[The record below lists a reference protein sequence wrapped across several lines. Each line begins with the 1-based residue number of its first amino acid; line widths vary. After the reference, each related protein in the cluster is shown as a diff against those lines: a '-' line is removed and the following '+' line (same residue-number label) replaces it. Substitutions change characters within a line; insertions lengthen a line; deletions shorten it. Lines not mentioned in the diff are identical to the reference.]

1 MISNARPPIGTGT
14 PRARSSRRARST
26 SHSPDS
32 YTSCR
37 PCARTRDPGSG
48 FLMFYQ
54 NSAEREPAAPVPSLA
69 DGHCCTCVEVA
80 DRLPAFPGKASQL
93 LRNIQDCFKE
103 LLRPS
108 SQSDWSQSQW
118 RTDMLML
125 DRRTLLRAGSA
136 AVGAAALAPTAPAHA
151 PQAGKQAQPSF
162 YRFKLGTI
170 EITVVSDGTLAFP
183 AETLW
188 GDRAEDARGLL
199 TSTFQ
204 PSSPVGL
211 QINTILVN
219 TGDKLVL
226 IDAGCGV
233 DKFQNTNGRLLG
245 NLASAGYAPG
255 DIDMILFTHC
265 HFDHLWGISDGKNA
279 SLLFPSAE
287 FVASETEVAF
297 WTAPDLAGKVSAKQ
311 QPLVT
316 QANLKLASPR
326 LRLIKAGAEVA
337 PGVTTFDTA
346 GHTPGHISVHISSGS
361 EEMLL
366 TGDVI
371 VNSVVSFLHP
381 EWQSEFDMAEPLA
394 IKTRMAF
401 LDRAAADKTL
411 VGSYH
416 LPFPGFGH
424 VVREG
429 SAYRWLPADWQWT
442 T

>member
-1 MISNARPPIGTGT
+1 
-14 PRARSSRRARST
+14 
-26 SHSPDS
+26 
-32 YTSCR
+32 
-37 PCARTRDPGSG
+37 
-48 FLMFYQ
+48 
-54 NSAEREPAAPVPSLA
+54 
-69 DGHCCTCVEVA
+69 
-80 DRLPAFPGKASQL
+80 
-93 LRNIQDCFKE
+93 
-103 LLRPS
+103 
-108 SQSDWSQSQW
+108 
-118 RTDMLML
+118 MLML
-125 DRRTLLRAGSA
+125 DRRTLLRAGPA
-136 AVGAAALAPTAPAHA
+136 AVAVGAAALAPTAPALARA
-151 PQAGKQAQPSF
+151 PQASKQAQPSF

-204 PSSPVGL
+204 TPRPVGL
-211 QINTILVN
+211 QINTILVD

-233 DKFQNTNGRLLG
+233 DKFQKTAGGLLG
-245 NLASAGYAPG
+245 TLAAAGYAPG
-255 DIDMILFTHC
+255 DIDMILLTHA
-265 HFDHLWGISDGKNA
+265 HFDHLWGISDHENA
-279 SLLFPSAE
+279 SLVFPSAE

-297 WTAPDLAGKVSAKQ
+297 WSAPDLVGKLPPAQK
-311 QPLVT
+311 PLVT

-346 GHTPGHISVHISSGS
+346 GHTPGHMSVHISSGR

-366 TGDVI
+366 TGDV
-371 VNSVVSFLHP
+371 VVDTAISFLHP
-381 EWQSEFDMAEPLA
+381 EWAFGFDLDVPLA
-394 IKTRMAF
+394 TKARIAF

-429 SAYRWLPADWQWT
+429 SGYRWLPGRWAVDDLT
-442 T
+442 TNQRWPTTSALSTAAEQLAFGAPEGR

>member
-1 MISNARPPIGTGT
+1 
-14 PRARSSRRARST
+14 
-26 SHSPDS
+26 
-32 YTSCR
+32 
-37 PCARTRDPGSG
+37 
-48 FLMFYQ
+48 
-54 NSAEREPAAPVPSLA
+54 
-69 DGHCCTCVEVA
+69 
-80 DRLPAFPGKASQL
+80 
-93 LRNIQDCFKE
+93 
-103 LLRPS
+103 
-108 SQSDWSQSQW
+108 
-118 RTDMLML
+118 
-125 DRRTLLRAGSA
+125 
-136 AVGAAALAPTAPAHA
+136 
-151 PQAGKQAQPSF
+151 
-162 YRFKLGTI
+162 
-170 EITVVSDGTLAFP
+170 
-183 AETLW
+183 
-188 GDRAEDARGLL
+188 
-199 TSTFQ
+199 
-204 PSSPVGL
+204 VGL

-233 DKFQNTNGRLLG
+233 DKFQNTTGRLLG
-245 NLASAGYAPG
+245 HLASAGYAPG
-255 DIDMILFTHC
+255 DIDIILFTHC

-297 WTAPDLAGKVSAKQ
+297 WSDPALPGKVSAKQ

-337 PGVTTFDTA
+337 PDVTTLDTA
-346 GHTPGHISVHISSGS
+346 GHTPGHMSVHISSGS

-366 TGDVI
+366 TGDV
-371 VNSVVSFLHP
+371 VVDTEISFLHP
-381 EWQSEFDMAEPLA
+381 EWTFGFDLDVPLA
-394 IKTRMAF
+394 TKARIAF

-442 T
+442 S

>member
-1 MISNARPPIGTGT
+1 
-14 PRARSSRRARST
+14 
-26 SHSPDS
+26 
-32 YTSCR
+32 
-37 PCARTRDPGSG
+37 
-48 FLMFYQ
+48 
-54 NSAEREPAAPVPSLA
+54 
-69 DGHCCTCVEVA
+69 
-80 DRLPAFPGKASQL
+80 
-93 LRNIQDCFKE
+93 
-103 LLRPS
+103 
-108 SQSDWSQSQW
+108 
-118 RTDMLML
+118 MLML

-136 AVGAAALAPTAPAHA
+136 AVGAAALAPTALAHA

-233 DKFQNTNGRLLG
+233 DKFQKTTGGLIG
-245 NLASAGYAPG
+245 NLAAAGYAPG
-255 DIDMILFTHC
+255 DIDMILFTHA
-265 HFDHLWGISDGKNA
+265 HFDHLWGISDHENA

-287 FVASETEVAF
+287 FVASEAEVAF
-297 WTAPDLAGKVSAKQ
+297 WSAPEWANKVSPALK
-311 QPLVT
+311 PLVT

-326 LRLIKAGAEVA
+326 LRLIKAAAEVV

-366 TGDVI
+366 TGDVV
-371 VNSVVSFLHP
+371 VNSAVSFLHP
-381 EWQSEFDMAEPLA
+381 EWPFGFDMDVPLA
-394 IKTRMAF
+394 TKSRMAF

-424 VVREG
+424 VVREASG
-429 SAYRWLPADWQWT
+429 YRWLPADWQWT
-442 T
+442 S

>member
-1 MISNARPPIGTGT
+1 
-14 PRARSSRRARST
+14 
-26 SHSPDS
+26 
-32 YTSCR
+32 
-37 PCARTRDPGSG
+37 
-48 FLMFYQ
+48 
-54 NSAEREPAAPVPSLA
+54 
-69 DGHCCTCVEVA
+69 
-80 DRLPAFPGKASQL
+80 
-93 LRNIQDCFKE
+93 
-103 LLRPS
+103 
-108 SQSDWSQSQW
+108 
-118 RTDMLML
+118 MLML
-125 DRRTLLRAGSA
+125 DRRMLMRAGSA
-136 AVGAAALAPTAPAHA
+136 AVGAAALAPTATALAHA
-151 PQAGKQAQPSF
+151 PQAGERAQPGF

-170 EITVVSDGTLAFP
+170 EITVVSDGRLAFP

-199 TSTFQ
+199 ASTFQ

-233 DKFQNTNGRLLG
+233 DKFQKTTGGLIG
-245 NLASAGYAPG
+245 NLAAAGYAPG
-255 DIDMILFTHC
+255 DIDMILLTHA
-265 HFDHLWGISDGKNA
+265 HFDHLWGISDHENA

-287 FVASETEVAF
+287 FVASEAEVAF
-297 WTAPDLAGKVSAKQ
+297 WSAPEWANKLPPALK
-311 QPLVT
+311 PEVT

-326 LRLIKAGAEVA
+326 LRLIKAAAEVV

-361 EEMLL
+361 QEMLL
-366 TGDVI
+366 TGDVV
-371 VNSVVSFLHP
+371 VNSAVSFLHP
-381 EWQSEFDMAEPLA
+381 EWPFGFDMDVPLA
-394 IKTRMAF
+394 TKARMAF

-424 VVREG
+424 VVREESG
-429 SAYRWLPADWQWT
+429 YRWLPADWRWT

>member
-1 MISNARPPIGTGT
+1 
-14 PRARSSRRARST
+14 
-26 SHSPDS
+26 
-32 YTSCR
+32 
-37 PCARTRDPGSG
+37 
-48 FLMFYQ
+48 
-54 NSAEREPAAPVPSLA
+54 
-69 DGHCCTCVEVA
+69 
-80 DRLPAFPGKASQL
+80 
-93 LRNIQDCFKE
+93 
-103 LLRPS
+103 
-108 SQSDWSQSQW
+108 
-118 RTDMLML
+118 MLML
-125 DRRTLLRAGSA
+125 DRRTLLRACSA
-136 AVGAAALAPTAPAHA
+136 AVGAAALAPTATPALARA

-204 PSSPVGL
+204 PPSPVGL
-211 QINTILVN
+211 QLNTILVN

-233 DKFQNTNGRLLG
+233 DKFQKTAGGLLG
-245 NLASAGYAPG
+245 NLAAAGYAPG

-265 HFDHLWGISDGKNA
+265 HFDHLWGISDHENA

-287 FVASETEVAF
+287 FVASEAEVAF
-297 WTAPDLAGKVSAKQ
+297 WSAPEWANKVSPALK
-311 QPLVT
+311 PLVT

-326 LRLIKAGAEVA
+326 LRLIKAAAEVV

-346 GHTPGHISVHISSGS
+346 GHTPGHMSVHISSGS

-366 TGDVI
+366 TGDVV
-371 VNSVVSFLHP
+371 VNSAVSFLHP
-381 EWQSEFDMAEPLA
+381 EWPFGFDMDVPLA
-394 IKTRMAF
+394 TKSRMAF

-429 SAYRWLPADWQWT
+429 SGYRWLPADWQWT

>member
-1 MISNARPPIGTGT
+1 
-14 PRARSSRRARST
+14 
-26 SHSPDS
+26 
-32 YTSCR
+32 
-37 PCARTRDPGSG
+37 
-48 FLMFYQ
+48 
-54 NSAEREPAAPVPSLA
+54 
-69 DGHCCTCVEVA
+69 
-80 DRLPAFPGKASQL
+80 
-93 LRNIQDCFKE
+93 
-103 LLRPS
+103 
-108 SQSDWSQSQW
+108 
-118 RTDMLML
+118 MLML

-136 AVGAAALAPTAPAHA
+136 VVAVGAAALAPTVSALARA
-151 PQAGKQAQPSF
+151 PQVGKQAQPGF

-170 EITVVSDGTLAFP
+170 EITVVSDGTLHFP

-211 QINTILVN
+211 QINTVLVN

-245 NLASAGYAPG
+245 HLATAGYAPG
-255 DIDMILFTHC
+255 DVDMILFTHF

-287 FVASETEVAF
+287 FVASEAEVAF
-297 WTAPDLAGKVSAKQ
+297 WSDPALPGKVSAMQ
-311 QPLVT
+311 QPVVT
-316 QANLKLASPR
+316 QTNLKLATPR
-326 LRLIKAGAEVA
+326 LRQIKAGAEVA

-346 GHTPGHISVHISSGS
+346 GHTPGHMSVHISSGS

-366 TGDVI
+366 TGDVVADPEI
-371 VNSVVSFLHP
+371 GFLHP
-381 EWQSEFDMAEPLA
+381 DWAFGFDLDVPLA
-394 IKTRMAF
+394 TKARIAF
-401 LDRAAADKTL
+401 LDRAATDKTL

-416 LPFPGFGH
+416 LAFPGFGY

-429 SAYRWLPADWQWT
+429 SGYRWLPADWQWT

>member
-1 MISNARPPIGTGT
+1 
-14 PRARSSRRARST
+14 
-26 SHSPDS
+26 
-32 YTSCR
+32 
-37 PCARTRDPGSG
+37 
-48 FLMFYQ
+48 
-54 NSAEREPAAPVPSLA
+54 
-69 DGHCCTCVEVA
+69 
-80 DRLPAFPGKASQL
+80 
-93 LRNIQDCFKE
+93 
-103 LLRPS
+103 
-108 SQSDWSQSQW
+108 
-118 RTDMLML
+118 MLML
-125 DRRTLLRAGSA
+125 DRRMLLRAGSA
-136 AVGAAALAPTAPAHA
+136 AVGAAALAPTAPAIAHA
-151 PQAGKQAQPSF
+151 PQAGKRAQPGF
-162 YRFKLGTI
+162 YRSKLGTI

-188 GDRAEDARGLL
+188 GDRADDARGLL

-226 IDAGCGV
+226 IDAGCGA

-245 NLASAGYAPG
+245 NLATAGYAPG

-297 WTAPDLAGKVSAKQ
+297 WSAPDLVGKVSAKQ

-346 GHTPGHISVHISSGS
+346 GHTPGHMSVHISSGR

-366 TGDVI
+366 TGPAV
-371 VNSVVSFLHP
+371 VNSAVCFLHP
-381 EWQSEFDMAEPLA
+381 EWPFEFDLDVPQAT
-394 IKTRMAF
+394 KTRMAF
-401 LDRAAADKTL
+401 LDRAASDKTL

-429 SAYRWLPADWQWT
+429 AATAGCRK
-442 T
+442 